1 MDNLFHLTILNFS
14 AIIQTN
20 VCVLVRGYGN
30 GQPRNGRRKAKEE
43 EEAMQLIR
51 RKNLVFNGERN
62 WK

>member
-43 EEAMQLIR
+43 EEAQKAYVR
-51 RKNLVFNGERN
+51 EARGRDNT
-62 WK
+62 